1 MGPPGRSEAAADA
14 TSRAALRS
22 TARKMRVSAAE
33 PRAAQR
39 GARLLPPFLRT
50 LLALGVIVAPVL
62 GGVLPEDQA
71 DLMYHSYQGG
81 DITVRGPSVLIRKK
95 VGDSLSLSYNYY
107 EDMISSAS
115 IDVKLSA
122 SPYHEI
128 RKQNSFGA
136 DYLHGK
142 TTYSLGY
149 IYSREPDYI
158 ASTSYY
164 SISQDMFGDLTTISL
179 GYRRGW
185 DQVYRDLCAAPHPN
199 NQECPDIINDPT
211 FHQRADHRGYTF
223 GLTQILTRNLLANVN
238 YEIDTDQGYLANP
251 YRQIRYASPGG
262 VGFTLAPQV
271 YPNTRTS
278 NAASVL
284 LKYYLPWRATLT
296 GSYRFYHDTFGIV
309 GSTAEADY
317 TMPMWK
323 GWIFDGSLR
332 YYTQTHASFYSD
344 LFPYAN
350 YSNFMARDRELA
362 AFNSWTAGIGASY
375 EFPIPRL
382 PWIHK
387 STANIRYDRMMINYK
402 DFRDALLAAQYGAG
416 SEPLYKLDANV
427 LEVFLSLWY

>member
-1 MGPPGRSEAAADA
+1 MQLAGR
-14 TSRAALRS
+14 L
-22 TARKMRVSAAE
+22 
-33 PRAAQR
+33 
-39 GARLLPPFLRT
+39 GGRLLPPFART
-50 LLALGVIVAPVL
+50 LLALAVLAAPAS
-62 GGVLPEDQA
+62 GGVLPEDEA

-81 DITVRGPSVLIRKK
+81 DITVKGPSVLIRKK
-95 VGDSLSLSYNYY
+95 VGDSLSLTYNYY

-128 RKQNSFGA
+128 RKQNSFGV

-142 TTYSLGY
+142 TTYSVGY
-149 IYSREPDYI
+149 IYSKEPDYI
-158 ASTSYY
+158 ASTTYY
-164 SISQDMFGDLTTISL
+164 SLSQDMFGDLTTITL

-185 DQVYRDLCAAPHPN
+185 DQVYRDLCAAPHPTDS
-199 NQECPDIINDPT
+199 ECPDIINDPT
-211 FHQRADHRGYTF
+211 FHERADHWGYSF
-223 GLTQILTRNLLANVN
+223 GLTQILTRNLLATLN

-251 YRQIRYASPGG
+251 YRQIRYQSTGG
-262 VGFTLAPQV
+262 AGFTLAPQI

-296 GSYRFYHDTFGIV
+296 GSYRFYHDTWDV
-309 GSTAEADY
+309 TGSTVEADY
-317 TMPMWK
+317 TLPVWK
-323 GWIFDGSLR
+323 RWIFDGSVR
-332 YYTQTHASFYSD
+332 YYTQTHASFFSD

-362 AFNSWTAGIGASY
+362 AFDSVTLGVGATY
-375 EFPIPRL
+375 QFDIPQA

-387 STANIRYDRMMINYK
+387 STANIRYDRLMINYK
-402 DFRDALLAAQYGAG
+402 DYRDALLAAQYGAG

-427 LEVFLSLWY
+427 LEVFLSIWY